1 MMYRSETPVSI
12 NVSIVFRTSSWGKYT
27 CLQWFLRVHSFFY
40 KACGAIVSF
49 HFQLLCLSSLK
60 HEYNKEYQMSRQ
72 DQKKWSTRVQGLL
85 IQDDESHDIL
95 EQTSHVV
102 GTKLVWKK
110 ECPLLIVFSVEFS
123 KNSLWGAQIAPP
135 PGITACGRGS
145 LTARRNPTY
154 KDLRQKQFNV
164 YARITEGTGA
174 C

>member
-1 MMYRSETPVSI
+1 
-12 NVSIVFRTSSWGKYT
+12 
-27 CLQWFLRVHSFFY
+27 
-40 KACGAIVSF
+40 
-49 HFQLLCLSSLK
+49 
-60 HEYNKEYQMSRQ
+60 MSRQ

-135 PGITACGRGS
+135 P
-145 LTARRNPTY
+145 RNY
-154 KDLRQKQFNV
+154 SMW
-164 YARITEGTGA
+164 EGVPYSQEESNIQGFEA
-174 C
+174 EAI

>member
-1 MMYRSETPVSI
+1 MMYRSETPVSK
-12 NVSIVFRTSSWGKYT
+12 TSQSCSEPVVEEST
-27 CLQWFLRVHSFFY
+27 PDLQWFLRVHSFFY